1 MNAEDRLA
9 IAETLALAGHVVDQG
24 DLDRL
29 GTVFTPDAGYD
40 MSAVGMPVVTG
51 LDAIRAGAL
60 GLASR
65 SPVAHHVTN
74 VVVVSE
80 EGEQQASVDSKGLL
94 LMLDGTVQSVTH
106 HDVLRRGED
115 GWRIA
120 RRVIVPQRVP
130 LQGLAATP
138 ASA

>member
-1 MNAEDRLA
+1 MNADDRLA
-9 IAETLALAGHVVDQG
+9 IAETLARAGHVVDQG

-74 VVVVSE
+74 VVVVSD
-80 EGEQQASVDSKGLL
+80 EGEQASVDSKGLL
-94 LMLDGTVQSVTH
+94 LMLDGTMQSVTH
-106 HDVLRRGED
+106 HDVLRRSED